1 MTIPNGADASP
12 IADWVIASTN
22 DKLLIGKPRYV
33 PPFADA
39 HPVRV
44 ASLSP
49 VFELQINIVQTPLRD
64 PQGNLMPLKDPHG
77 NLVPGPD
84 GRPQAIVQTQVV
96 HTTVPVMFLSSLRS
110 VELPEGALIVPVAEL
125 SREDRNRLLMAV
137 KQGEAIQQNMR
148 SADTGVALVSALPPG
163 LKPPGQLP

>member
-1 MTIPNGADASP
+1 MTNTGNGVDASP

-22 DKLLIGKPRYV
+22 DKLLIGKPKWNLGV
-33 PPFADA
+33 PARIVGLG
-39 HPVRV
+39 PV
-44 ASLSP
+44 L
-49 VFELQINIVQTPLRD
+49 ELQINIVQTPLRD
-64 PQGNLMPLKDPHG
+64 PQGNLMPLKDPQG